1 MDVLRALPGV
11 TETNYHQLAAKV
23 LCLQDLFVMS
33 LAAMQAILG
42 AENGR
47 KLHTFINTQV
57 VSPSLGFS
65 FWDTWASLSPCRP
78 PQPCDG
84 RITALFAQCFPGL
97 FNFRRVICR
106 RARLLSI
113 PIARDRGRRS
123 HRRGSTRAAAM
134 AVCPIP
140 GADAKF
146 PASYAESG

>member
-57 VSPSLGFS
+57 VSPSRGFS
-65 FWDTWASLSPCRP
+65 FWDISASLSPA
-78 PQPCDG
+78 G
-84 RITALFAQCFPGL
+84 T
-97 FNFRRVICR
+97 
-106 RARLLSI
+106 LS
-113 PIARDRGRRS
+113 PLMGVS
-123 HRRGSTRAAAM
+123 
-134 AVCPIP
+134 
-140 GADAKF
+140 
-146 PASYAESG
+146 

>member
-57 VSPSLGFS
+57 VSFSRGFS
-65 FWDTWASLSPCRP
+65 FWDISLTVPRRH
-78 PQPCDG
+78 PQPFDR
-84 RITALFAQCFPGL
+84 RIVALFAQCFPGV
-97 FNFRRVICR
+97 FNNIRRVICR
-106 RARLLSI
+106 RARLYSI
-113 PIARDRGRRS
+113 PIGAGAPIGV
-123 HRRGSTRAAAM
+123 GSTRGGLCCF
-134 AVCPIP
+134 VSRVIC
-140 GADAKF
+140 GV
-146 PASYAESG
+146 SEN

>member
-57 VSPSLGFS
+57 VSPSRGFS
-65 FWDTWASLSPCRP
+65 FGTHRP
-78 PQPCDG
+78 HYPHPLQAPS
-84 RITALFAQCFPGL
+84 AL
-97 FNFRRVICR
+97 
-106 RARLLSI
+106 
-113 PIARDRGRRS
+113 
-123 HRRGSTRAAAM
+123 
-134 AVCPIP
+134 
-140 GADAKF
+140 
-146 PASYAESG
+146 